1 MSEDEEIFGGRT
13 MPVKST
19 AHGHP
24 LQSATDGGFSSSVAE
39 HRFCSEAPTEKRFK
53 VENLFA
59 FKRGRG
65 DLVFSFVMLGLVLFL
80 LWHFTG
86 ESGWD
91 QRKLPQKRVGKIL
104 KQPWVGPFLCMTI
117 LVPAVVFNL
126 WQSYRKRRRDVRQRI
141 PNRIKYELEMWVRS
155 FEFIAYFL
163 IYTFVIG
170 YIGYLFATLLFAVC
184 LTYRLG
190 YRSRRWIAV
199 SASSAFAIV
208 LLFRTILQIKTPV
221 NIWLYNQLP
230 VSIESFMKVYF

>member
-1 MSEDEEIFGGRT
+1 MSEDGTISI
-13 MPVKST
+13 KST
-19 AHGHP
+19 GHRHP
-24 LQSATDGGFSSSVAE
+24 LQSQGGGGFSSSAGAMPFRSHTPAE
-39 HRFCSEAPTEKRFK
+39 KKFK

-59 FKRGRG
+59 FRRGRG
-65 DLVFSFVMLGLVLFL
+65 DLVFSAIMLGVVLFL

-104 KQPWVGPFLCMTI
+104 KQPWVGPFLCMAI
-117 LVPAVVFNL
+117 LVPAVTINL
-126 WQSYRKRRRDVRQRI
+126 WQSYKKRRRDIRQRI
-141 PNRIKYELEMWVRS
+141 PNRIKYELGMWGRS

-170 YIGYLFATLLFAVC
+170 YLGYLLSTLIFAVC

-190 YRSRRWIAV
+190 YRSRRWIGISFA
-199 SASSAFAIV
+199 SAFAIV
-208 LLFRTILQIKTPV
+208 VLFRTILQIKTPV

-230 VSIESFMKVYF
+230 MGLENFMKVYF

>member
-1 MSEDEEIFGGRT
+1 MISESKFPQQSGSSANTSYLR
-13 MPVKST
+13 PKS
-19 AHGHP
+19 AAG
-24 LQSATDGGFSSSVAE
+24 SMKSS
-39 HRFCSEAPTEKRFK
+39 KRPSK
-53 VENLFA
+53 
-59 FKRGRG
+59 
-65 DLVFSFVMLGLVLFL
+65 
-80 LWHFTG
+80 
-86 ESGWD
+86 
-91 QRKLPQKRVGKIL
+91 
-104 KQPWVGPFLCMTI
+104 
-117 LVPAVVFNL
+117 
-126 WQSYRKRRRDVRQRI
+126 
-141 PNRIKYELEMWVRS
+141 KYELEMWVRS